1 MATRLSIT
9 DFTDLEL
16 KDSLGID
23 KLDHVTNGENDYLL
37 LADQYYL
44 DLLRERGIDSTDTG
58 LADPPIFKVKEVMIC
73 WTAMRICRD
82 LTEDSRAPFSDTE
95 VQQDKFQ
102 IKYRFYKACWNDQ
115 LAELDDN
122 AFFDTA
128 KGTESSIIGTFGR
141 R

>member
-1 MATRLSIT
+1 MATKLSIT

-16 KDSLGID
+16 KSSLTTENPKHTTSGD
-23 KLDHVTNGENDYLL
+23 NDYLL

-44 DLLRERGIDSTDTG
+44 DLLRERGIDSTDPT

-102 IKYRFYKACWNDQ
+102 IKFKFYDRCWKNN

-128 KGTESSIIGTFGR
+128 KGTQSSIIGTFAR

>member
-1 MATRLSIT
+1 MATKLSIS

-16 KDSLGID
+16 KDSLGTD
-23 KLDHVTNGENDYLL
+23 NASHVTSGENDYLL

-44 DLLRERGIDSTDTG
+44 DMLRERGIDSTDTD

-82 LTEDSRAPFSDTE
+82 LIEDSNAPFEGTE
-95 VQQDKFQ
+95 VQQSKFQ
-102 IKYRFYKACWNDQ
+102 TKYGYYSKCYRDA
-115 LAELDDN
+115 LGELDDN
-122 AFFDTA
+122 AFYNAD
-128 KGTESSIIGTFGR
+128 KGTENSEIGTFGR